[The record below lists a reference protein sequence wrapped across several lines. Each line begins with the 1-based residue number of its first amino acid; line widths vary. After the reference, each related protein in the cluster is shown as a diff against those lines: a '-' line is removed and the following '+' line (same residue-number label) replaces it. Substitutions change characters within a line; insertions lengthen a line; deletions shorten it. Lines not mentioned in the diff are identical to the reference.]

1 MSVDRVANLTQ
12 ANYLS
17 AQMMKRETT
26 VATLSEQVSSGN
38 VSTTYAGYGD
48 QTQAMESARAV
59 VNRTTGYQ
67 TGTTLALTQ
76 VDLQDSQLDQLS
88 SLADELKSAIS
99 DAVST
104 NDGSSL
110 STTCSS
116 IFDQAKAILN
126 YQNSNGSYIYSG
138 GNDNTAPFTV
148 STFADLATLTSTSA
162 FTDSSDSQYVFTNG
176 TASKSVTVADNQ
188 TVSYGITASD
198 VGAELMSTLYD
209 VSNYI
214 TNTNSGV
221 DFTSSMN
228 NTDVDF
234 LTSEITKASS
244 AYKDIN
250 QISATNGDTYQTL
263 ETSSETQTTMID
275 LYKGFVSGIQDVD
288 MSTAATDLSNAQTAL
303 QATVL
308 VTSTLN
314 QISLLDYLS

>member
-17 AQMMKRETT
+17 AQMMKRETE
-26 VATLSEQVSSGN
+26 VSTLSDQIASGN

-76 VDLQDSQLDQLS
+76 VELQDSQLEQLS

-110 STTCSS
+110 STTCSG

-126 YQNSNGSYIYSG
+126 YQDSNGSYIYSG
-138 GNDNTAPFTV
+138 GNDGTAPFTV
-148 STFADLATLTSTSA
+148 STFADLATLSSSTA
-162 FTDSSDSQYVFTNG
+162 ITDPTDASYVFTNG
-176 TASKSVTVADNQ
+176 SATKSVTVADSQ

-198 VGAELMSTLYD
+198 IGTKLMSTLYD
-209 VSNYI
+209 ISNYI
-214 TNTNSGV
+214 TNTNAA
-221 DFTSSMN
+221 DFTSSMDN
-228 NTDVDF
+228 DDVDF
-234 LTSEITKASS
+234 LTTEISTAST

-250 QISATNGDTYQTL
+250 QISAVNGNTYQTL
-263 ETSSETQTTMID
+263 ETASDTQTTMID

-288 MSTAATDLSNAQTAL
+288 MATASTDLTNAQTAL

>member
-17 AQMMKRETT
+17 AQMMKRETE
-26 VATLSEQVSSGN
+26 VSTLSDQVASGN

-76 VDLQDSQLDQLS
+76 VELQDSQLDQLS

-110 STTCSS
+110 STTCSN

-126 YQNSNGSYIYSG
+126 YQDSNGSYIYSG
-138 GNDNTAPFTV
+138 GNDNAAPFTV
-148 STFADLATLTSTSA
+148 STFADLATLSSSA
-162 FTDSSDSQYVFTNG
+162 AITDPTDASYVFTNG
-176 TASKSVTVADNQ
+176 SAAKSVTVADNQ

-198 VGAELMSTLYD
+198 VGTELMSTLYD

-214 TNTNSGV
+214 TNTNAA
-221 DFTSSMN
+221 DFTSSMDN
-228 NTDVDF
+228 NDVDF
-234 LTSEITKASS
+234 LTSEITTASN
-244 AYKDIN
+244 AYEGIN
-250 QISATNGDTYQTL
+250 QISAVNGNTYQTL
-263 ETSSETQTTMID
+263 QTASDTQTTMID

-288 MSTAATDLSNAQTAL
+288 MSTASTDLTNAQTAL

-314 QISLLDYLS
+314 QISLLNYLS